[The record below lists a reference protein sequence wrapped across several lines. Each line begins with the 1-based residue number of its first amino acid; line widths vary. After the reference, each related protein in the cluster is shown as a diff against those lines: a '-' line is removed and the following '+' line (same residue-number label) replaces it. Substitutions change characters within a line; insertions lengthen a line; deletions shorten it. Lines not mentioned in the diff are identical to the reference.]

1 MMCPRWPLIN
11 QTQHVSAIGGLSGG
25 ATAERRGKVK
35 KAICSGGARR
45 AKKRK
50 RIAGAGTEFATGVQ
64 RAKEVREMALQ
75 VTWDSKVCIHSGN
88 CVKTLPQVFRV
99 ENGKFVIEPSAADDE
114 KVRATVA
121 ACPSKALKINQSA

>member
-1 MMCPRWPLIN
+1 M
-11 QTQHVSAIGGLSGG
+11 
-25 ATAERRGKVK
+25 
-35 KAICSGGARR
+35 
-45 AKKRK
+45 
-50 RIAGAGTEFATGVQ
+50 EFAAGV
-64 RAKEVREMALQ
+64 KEVRRMALQ

-99 ENGKFVIEPSAADDE
+99 ENGKFVIEPSAADDA